1 MTLTK
6 KVPLAILTIVLY
18 QLRIVSSFIST
29 RRTLQP
35 RFSTASNSALH
46 SSVQHNV
53 LDDVNRIFC
62 LSDLHVDH
70 AGNREWLED
79 KCGDSGL
86 LKEGD
91 LLIVAGDVSH
101 KDDRLRDTFQTLQST
116 GCRII
121 YCSGNHEAWV
131 GDEDASSYEK
141 LQRVEDLCRELG
153 VLVDPTLVT
162 NCDEPLWIV
171 PLQSW
176 YDASLSIADCED
188 LCVDFPGWPWTDFRA
203 CRWSDH
209 PADSSGGTN
218 GKIPIGLADHFH
230 EQNLEVIDFIKDQ
243 QQQGAPSAAAIMTM
257 SHFLPTVQCLP
268 DWKDVTSDTFLRN
281 EWLDHGAPGTSAKF
295 AKVAG
300 STGLEAQIRSIGSD
314 VHVFGHSHRPKDF
327 VREDIRYVHNPL
339 GNPRERLM
347 YMVSPDATFQLL
359 WDTRTGQVSD
369 KEIIRLWEEQ
379 GGGIP
384 ALRERLDKHG
394 RKRPRVKN
402 SRRII

>member
-1 MTLTK
+1 MTLSENMK
-6 KVPLAILTIVLY
+6 AVSLTIMLS
-18 QLRIVSSFIST
+18 QLCFVASFIST
-29 RRTLQP
+29 ETTQRRLTP
-35 RFSTASNSALH
+35 CSALQC
-46 SSVQHNV
+46 VQHNV

-70 AGNREWLED
+70 AGNREWLKE
-79 KCGDSGL
+79 KCCDQSL
-86 LKEGD
+86 LQEGD

-101 KDDRLRDTFQTLQST
+101 KDDRLKDTFQTLQST

-121 YCSGNHEAWV
+121 YCPGNHEAWV
-131 GDEDASSYEK
+131 GDEEETSYEK
-141 LQRVEDLCRELG
+141 LQRVQDLCREQG

-176 YDASLSIADCED
+176 YDASLSIANCED

-209 PADSSGGTN
+209 PADCDGTN
-218 GKIPIGLADHFH
+218 GKIPIGLADYFH
-230 EQNLEVIDFIKDQ
+230 EQNLEVIDFIKEQ
-243 QQQGAPSAAAIMTM
+243 QKQGAPHTAAIMTM

-268 DWKDVTSDTFLRN
+268 DWKDVTSDTFLRD

-300 STGLEAQIRSIGSD
+300 STGLEDQIRSIGSD

-327 VREDIRYVHNPL
+327 VRDDIRYVHNPL

-359 WDTRTGQVSD
+359 WDTQTGQVSNE
-369 KEIIRLWEEQ
+369 EIIRLWEEK

-384 ALRERLDKHG
+384 ALRKRWAEHG
-394 RKRPRVKN
+394 RKRPAVKS